1 MLQTLD
7 ESLSD
12 KLDEVTKNADPEQHE
27 KLVQEAKR
35 IMQSYQDYLAREPL
49 IAMLDNNPFVSLSI
63 EKTLTTTLSALSR
76 AVA

>member
-1 MLQTLD
+1 MLETLD

-12 KLDEVTKNADPEQHE
+12 KLDEVTKNTDPEQHA

-49 IAMLDNNPFVSLSI
+49 IEMLDNNPFVSLSI

>member
-1 MLQTLD
+1 
-7 ESLSD
+7 
-12 KLDEVTKNADPEQHE
+12 
-27 KLVQEAKR
+27 
-35 IMQSYQDYLAREPL
+35 MQSYQDYLAREPL